1 MTAIYDFYKNPKQKD
16 STEKTRYHARVV
28 TNQTISTDEL
38 ASKIHTRCTVT
49 TADVKAVLTS
59 LSDVIVEEL
68 KNGNRVYIDGLGYL
82 QITLTCPEIETT
94 DKTRAQSIHFK
105 SVAFRPEVRLKEQL
119 KDTHFKRA
127 ENKTHSKEHTTED
140 LEKLLTRYFQSH
152 ESINRQQFEQL
163 SGFTRTTASRRLK
176 ALVEAGKLKNIG
188 LHHFPVYKPTEGNF
202 E

>member
-38 ASKIHTRCTVT
+38 ARKIHTRCTVT

-94 DKTRAQSIHFK
+94 DKTRAQSIHFNRLL
-105 SVAFRPEVRLKEQL
+105 SVRK
-119 KDTHFKRA
+119 
-127 ENKTHSKEHTTED
+127 
-140 LEKLLTRYFQSH
+140 Y
-152 ESINRQQFEQL
+152 
-163 SGFTRTTASRRLK
+163 ASR
-176 ALVEAGKLKNIG
+176 N
-188 LHHFPVYKPTEGNF
+188 N
-202 E
+202 